1 MLGSVLSLVII
12 IIVGYLLLH
21 KFNPQAVL
29 ILAGL
34 GMLAAAFLIS
44 KQIPPLKQAT
54 GSVFFDFFALLKE
67 TSSKTNAD
75 VGLMIMAIG
84 GFVAYMDH
92 IGASDA
98 LVYLSM
104 KPLHLFKRNPYLLA
118 SMVIPISQIL
128 FIAIPSAAGLSL
140 LLMASLFKILLQL
153 GVSRIAA
160 AAVITA
166 STTFGI
172 GPACAT
178 TASSMNLLGGDAV
191 AYFLQYQ
198 IPLVWPLSLIMMV
211 SYYFVNRFF
220 DGKTKLKSNDTLSEK
235 ALPTAPLYYAIL
247 PILPIILLI
256 GFSEILGLS
265 SDSIHIDTTTVMFLS
280 LFVALFFE
288 FIRYRKSK
296 QVVNSMQIFFDGMGN
311 IFKSV
316 ITLIIAAEIFA
327 QGLISLGFV
336 NGLLRLAGS
345 LNLAE
350 SLVGIGLTLMIFLAA
365 VLMGS
370 GNAAFFSFGP
380 LVPNIASIFGV
391 STPYFL
397 LPMQLAASMG
407 RTISPVSG
415 VLIASAGIAG
425 ISSMDIAKR
434 NLLPLGIA
442 LISMM
447 LIHFYL
453 HV

>member
-1 MLGSVLSLVII
+1 MLGPLISILIILLV
-12 IIVGYLLLH
+12 GNLLFN

-29 ILAGL
+29 IISGL
-34 GMLAAAFLIS
+34 GMLAIAFWINAT
-44 KQIPPLKQAT
+44 PVTLKQPT
-54 GSVFFDFFALLKE
+54 GSNFFDFFALLKE
-67 TSSKTNAD
+67 MSSKTNMG
-75 VGLMIMAIG
+75 VGLMIMTIG

-92 IGASDA
+92 IGASDT
-98 LVYLSM
+98 LVYVAM
-104 KPLHLFKRNPYLLA
+104 KPLDLFRKNPYILA

-140 LLMASLFKILLQL
+140 LLMASLFKILVQL

-178 TASSMNLLGGDAV
+178 TASSMTILNWDAV
-191 AYFLQYQ
+191 FYFLNYQ
-198 IPLVWPLSLIMMV
+198 IPLVWPLSLSMML
-211 SYYFVNRFF
+211 SFYFVNRYF
-220 DGKTKLKSNDTLSEK
+220 DKKIVREPSNATVKIEK
-235 ALPTAPLYYAIL
+235 PKGPLFYAVLPVL
-247 PILPIILLI
+247 PILLLI
-256 GFSEILGLS
+256 LFAEMLHIFN
-265 SDSIHIDTTTVMFLS
+265 DPIRIDTTTVMFLS
-280 LFVALFFE
+280 LFIALLFE
-288 FIRYRKSK
+288 LIRQRNFKK
-296 QVVNSMQIFFDGMGN
+296 VMNSMQIFFDGMGN

-327 QGLISLGFV
+327 QGLIALGFID
-336 NGLLRLAGS
+336 GLMGLASSIG
-345 LNLAE
+345 LNE
-350 SLVGIGLTLMIFLAA
+350 QLVGIGLTIMIFLAA

-391 STPYFL
+391 ATPYFL

-415 VLIASAGIAG
+415 VLVASAGIAG
-425 ISSMDIAKR
+425 VSSLDIAKR
-434 NLLPLGIA
+434 NFIPITVA
-442 LISMM
+442 LIIMM
-447 LIHFYL
+447 LSHFYL
-453 HV
+453 